1 VLLDP
6 VDYTAPYVERTA
18 SGGTHDA
25 NISCLSILDEKILKE
40 KTETN
45 EKAKQFLKNSIKLV
59 SASGLSTYYY
69 TIHSFFLFLC
79 DLAEQYHGGSSRVRA
94 KKSNAGVRARGN

>member
-1 VLLDP
+1 MGNLYIFQDAALHEKFMRVLLDP

-18 SGGTHDA
+18 SGGRNNA
-25 NISCLSILDEKILKE
+25 NISLCASMLDEKILKE

-59 SASGLSTYYY
+59 SASNLRQFKY
-69 TIHSFFLFLC
+69 
-79 DLAEQYHGGSSRVRA
+79 Q
-94 KKSNAGVRARGN
+94 